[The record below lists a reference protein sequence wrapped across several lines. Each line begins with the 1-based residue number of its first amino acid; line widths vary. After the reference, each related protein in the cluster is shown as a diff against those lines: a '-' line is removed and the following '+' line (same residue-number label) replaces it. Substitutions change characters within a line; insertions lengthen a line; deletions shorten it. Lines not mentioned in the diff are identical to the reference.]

1 MLIGEPVNNS
11 HMHLETISC
20 PNLGIVSIISK
31 HLLNTSQCIL
41 LYSAGCAGREVS
53 TQGWRAIGG
62 GKAKMRFGDQEEDL
76 ILIREVVGNQ

>member
-31 HLLNTSQCIL
+31 HLLVSLVSVYYCIVQGARAERFPHKVGEL
-41 LYSAGCAGREVS
+41 L
-53 TQGWRAIGG
+53 GG
-62 GKAKMRFGDQEEDL
+62 ARP
-76 ILIREVVGNQ
+76 R